1 MVEGSSQGEERKGG
15 TGSRF
20 PMSKTTQTPSNLFI
34 KKGVDFDRVKRCGQR
49 WQTPHFNLV
58 FVERPDAGPQV
69 GIIVGRRFGK
79 AVLRNRAK
87 RVFRE
92 LVRTSRLDLV
102 GGKEFLI
109 FPKRKALQS
118 SHCTVREA
126 WRNTLTEAGLLSPC
140 HSS

>member
-1 MVEGSSQGEERKGG
+1 MAGGSSQGEERRGG

-20 PMSKTTQTPSNLFI
+20 PMSKNFKSSSDLFI
-34 KKGVDFDRVKRCGQR
+34 KKGVDFDRVKRRGQR
-49 WQTPHFNLV
+49 LQTPHFNV
-58 FVERPDAGPQV
+58 AFVERPKV
-69 GIIVGRRFGK
+69 TTRLGIIVGRQFGK

-92 LVRTSRLDLV
+92 LARTTRKEFV
-102 GGKEFLI
+102 GGKDFII

-118 SHCTVREA
+118 RHVIVREA
-126 WRNTLTEAGLLSPC
+126 WRVALTEAGLLDPC

>member
-1 MVEGSSQGEERKGG
+1 
-15 TGSRF
+15 
-20 PMSKTTQTPSNLFI
+20 MSKNSNSSSDLFF
-34 KKGVDFDRVKRCGQR
+34 KKGVDFHRVKRSGQR
-49 WQTPHFNLV
+49 LQTPHFNLA
-58 FVERPDAGPQV
+58 FGDRPHV
-69 GIIVGRRFGK
+69 TTRLGIIVGRQFGK

-92 LVRTSRLDLV
+92 LARTTRKEFV

-118 SHCTVREA
+118 RHVTVRDA
-126 WRNTLTEAGLLSPC
+126 WRVALTEAGLLDPC

>member
-1 MVEGSSQGEERKGG
+1 MAGGSSLGEERKGG
-15 TGSRF
+15 TGLRF
-20 PMSKTTQTPSNLFI
+20 PMSKTSNSPSDLFF
-34 KKGVDFDRVKRCGQR
+34 KKGSEFDRVKRHGQR
-49 WQTPHFNLV
+49 LQTPHFNLV
-58 FVERPDAGPQV
+58 FGERPHASTRL

-92 LVRTSRLDLV
+92 LARTTRIEFV

-109 FPKRKALQS
+109 FPKRKAIQS
-118 SHCTVREA
+118 RHGTVREA
-126 WRNTLTEAGLLSPC
+126 WRVTLTEAGLLDPC

>member
-20 PMSKTTQTPSNLFI
+20 PMSKISHSPSDLFI
-34 KKGVDFDRVKRCGQR
+34 KKGVDFDRVKRSGQR
-49 WQTPHFNLV
+49 LQTPHFNLV
-58 FVERPDAGPQV
+58 FVERPDARPRM

-92 LVRTSRLDLV
+92 LARTTRIELV

-118 SHCTVREA
+118 RHGTVREA
-126 WRNTLTEAGLLSPC
+126 WRVTLREAGLLDPC
-140 HSS
+140 PR

>member
-1 MVEGSSQGEERKGG
+1 MAERSLQGEERKGG

-20 PMSKTTQTPSNLFI
+20 PMSKNSLLTSDFFF
-34 KKGVDFDRVKRCGQR
+34 KKGFDFERVKRRGQR
-49 WQTPHFNLV
+49 MQTPHFTLV
-58 FVERPDAGPQV
+58 FIERPHASTRM

-92 LVRTSRLDLV
+92 LARTTRIEFL

-118 SHCTVREA
+118 RHCTLREA
-126 WRNTLTEAGLLSPC
+126 WRVALAEAGLLDPC
-140 HSS
+140 HCA

>member
-1 MVEGSSQGEERKGG
+1 MVEGSSPGEERKGG

-20 PMSKTTQTPSNLFI
+20 RMSKASLSPSGLFL
-34 KKGVDFDRVKRCGQR
+34 KKGVDFDRVKRRGQR
-49 WQTPHFNLV
+49 LQTPHFNVV
-58 FVERPDAGPQV
+58 FVERPDASPRL

-92 LVRTSRLDLV
+92 LARTTRVEMV

-118 SHCTVREA
+118 RHSTVREA
-126 WRNTLTEAGLLSPC
+126 WRVALRDAGLLAPC
-140 HSS
+140 TG

>member
-1 MVEGSSQGEERKGG
+1 MDEGSSPGEERKDGNG
-15 TGSRF
+15 LRF
-20 PMSKTTQTPSNLFI
+20 PMSKTSNSPSDLFI
-34 KKGVDFDRVKRCGQR
+34 KKGVDFDRVKRRGQR
-49 WQTPHFNLV
+49 LQTPHFNLV
-58 FVERPDAGPQV
+58 FVESPHVRTRL

-92 LVRTSRLDLV
+92 LARTTRIELV

-118 SHCTVREA
+118 SHGTVREA
-126 WRNTLTEAGLLSPC
+126 WRVTLTEAGLLDPC
-140 HSS
+140 YNS

>member
-1 MVEGSSQGEERKGG
+1 MVEGSLQGEERKGG

-20 PMSKTTQTPSNLFI
+20 PMSKTSLSPSDLFI
-34 KKGVDFDRVKRCGQR
+34 KKGVDFDRVKRRGQR
-49 WQTPHFNLV
+49 VQTPHFNLV
-58 FVERPDAGPQV
+58 FVERPDASPRL

-92 LVRTSRLDLV
+92 LARTTRVELV
-102 GGKEFLI
+102 DGKEFLI

-118 SHCTVREA
+118 RHCTVREA
-126 WRNTLTEAGLLSPC
+126 WRVALREAGLLAPC
-140 HSS
+140 PS